1 MSDIFYSQVNRK
13 LANELELRGQAGK
26 TGRSTKQLNYM
37 LGKIANVELTAYQ
50 AKDNP
55 TEESK
60 TISTEDVP
68 LYTLGGKKLRSGL
81 FMPSGE
87 DGYLNRHSKRPE
99 PVITGVTVNIADNAQ
114 FAINTSTVTILI
126 QDPID
131 LDVIERIFFKPGRV
145 VKLTVQHPES
155 AILSEDEPGLPG
167 NALSK
172 SELVTST
179 RILQNEFPAEMID
192 EFLKMDRLVFTGLV
206 SSFNI
211 KYNDDVSITATLSL
225 RATAGTYPDASF
237 FITNPDIELLTR
249 DETVDQEIGSAR
261 PSLNFH
267 EYIKQQVNTE
277 LKASNDG
284 STNPIEIPISKTI
297 TINEEA
303 IDLNDRSILY
313 GSLKK
318 QKKDNTDAVKSK
330 KPEDT
335 FITLGLLIDYLDD
348 YIGTTIKNN
357 STTIGNQD
365 LLFCNDQLCFSNY
378 YEHLVSA
385 DPTRVLLWPG
395 TNDFNTNVYKQF
407 PDARPGIIAYSQTS
421 PKTPGF
427 FENREFQKFDTAGED
442 AGMTESKTY
451 GHPSRIYINLKVI
464 KEIVETLT
472 TESTAEKP
480 TTIKQFL
487 NKIKEEIGQQTSY
500 AIRMALIQHPDIPDA
515 LLYYDTN
522 YLGKDKQAVPEF
534 EIPVFSG
541 KGSGTVVREFKLGFD
556 LPDAY
561 KTTLI
566 GFAGTQ
572 PSATSLTAFNPY
584 IFSDS
589 EEAKAIRK
597 DEFQKNYIANL
608 KAIELAKG
616 AYGNDQSESNIAS
629 LQKAIS
635 GHIAYPDVSP
645 ESACNINAPI
655 WPMNLEFTIDG
666 INGFIYGDVLFFR
679 GLPSRYNQQFVFN
692 ISKIKHT
699 ISDSGEWTTSI
710 TCFARSRILEIT

>member
-37 LGKIANVELTAYQ
+37 LGKIANVELTAYEG
-50 AKDNP
+50 KFDPSIDENE
-55 TEESK
+55 T
-60 TISTEDVP
+60 
-68 LYTLGGKKLRSGL
+68 LYTLGGQVTKSKSFL
-81 FMPSGE
+81 PSGKS
-87 DGYLNRHSKRPE
+87 GYLNRSSKRPE

-114 FAINTSTVTILI
+114 FQINTSTVTILI

-131 LDVIERIFFKPGRV
+131 LDIIERIFFKPGRI

-155 AILSEDEPGLPG
+155 AILSEDDPETGLAG

-179 RILQNEFPAEMID
+179 RILQNEFPPEIVD
-192 EFLKMDRLVFTGLV
+192 EFLKMDRLLFTGLV

-211 KYNDDVSITATLSL
+211 KYNEDVSITATLNL
-225 RATAGTYPDASF
+225 RATAGTYPDAEF

-249 DETVDQEIGSAR
+249 DETVDKEIGSSE
-261 PSLNFH
+261 PSSNFH
-267 EYIKQQVNTE
+267 EFIQQKVNTE
-277 LKASNDG
+277 LKDSNDG
-284 STNPIEIPISKTI
+284 STNPIEIPIPKTI
-297 TINEEA
+297 TINEED
-303 IDLNDRSILY
+303 IPLNDRSILY
-313 GSLKK
+313 GSLKPK
-318 QKKDNTDAVKSK
+318 KKDNTNAVKSK

-395 TNDFNTNVYKQF
+395 TNNFNTNVYKQF
-407 PDARPGIIAYSQTS
+407 PESRSGITAYNQIS

-427 FENREFQKFDTAGED
+427 FENREFQKFDTAGEEI
-442 AGMTESKTY
+442 GMTEPKTY

-522 YLGKDKQAVPEF
+522 YLGKNKQAIPEF
-534 EIPVFSG
+534 TIPVFSG

-572 PSATSLTAFNPY
+572 PSATALTAFNPY

-589 EEAKAIRK
+589 EEAKIIRK
-597 DEFQKNYIANL
+597 DEFEKNYVDSL
-608 KAIELAKG
+608 KAIKNARE
-616 AYGNDQSESNIAS
+616 AYGNDQSESNITS

-635 GHIAYPDVSP
+635 GHIAYPDVSI

-679 GLPSRYNQQFVFN
+679 GLPSRYNQQFVFC

-710 TCFARSRILEIT
+710 TCFARSRILEVT